1 MTCASTSRSSRRSTL
16 AEGQATSATS
26 VSQAEVRSRPRRWHV
41 PAAWVPALLATPTL
55 LAVFLVIGIPLGYSL
70 LLSFNETNVL
80 THRWVFVGLGNY
92 AEAFADPAF
101 LAAFGRTA
109 VFAAATVLA
118 GLVIGTGM
126 AVVLNGRFPGRGLL
140 RGVVLIPWAMSPVA
154 VGILW
159 SWIFNGEYGPLDAVL
174 LDLGIINTP
183 VHWLGNGTL
192 AFALVALVYVWN
204 QAPLTCLLLL
214 GGLQSMPD
222 SLHKAARVDGAG
234 PWRRFCHIT
243 LPWLRPMMLL
253 VLVLTTINAVMA
265 FDLFWIITQGGPGSA
280 TSVFAWMGY
289 VEAFQYFRFGEGAAV
304 LYLLTVVCL
313 VLAAVYFLL
322 LLRPRGTRAMGE
334 APRGLAETLLVR
346 TPAMLAPRPA
356 AARPSLRRS
365 LPRREAW
372 ARVATRIA
380 AVVILLWSAAP
391 FLWLVV
397 MSVSPS
403 ADLMRTPPHLL
414 PTHLTFA
421 NYRQVLFPSA
431 GGAASVAA
439 RRVPYGIWNS
449 IVVAVFVT
457 GINVLLGSLAGYGFT
472 IAGRSRSLRSALWA
486 LMLTRM
492 TPSLVLILPFF
503 ILFRTVGL
511 LDTHTGLV
519 IAYCSLILPLSTWI
533 MKGYFEGMPASLEQA
548 ARVDGCTR
556 LQAIRRVVLPIAR
569 PGLVATAIFCF
580 LVSWNE
586 FVIALILT
594 STPTSQTIPVTIAGF
609 LQQMQFYDYGP
620 LFAASVLAIIP
631 PVVVT
636 VFFQRALVTGMLSG
650 AVKG

>member
-1 MTCASTSRSSRRSTL
+1 MSATPRTL
-16 AEGQATSATS
+16 AE
-26 VSQAEVRSRPRRWHV
+26 VRPRPRRAHV
-41 PAAWVPALLATPTL
+41 PARWVPALLAAPTL
-55 LAVFLVIGIPLGYSL
+55 LAVFLVIGVPLGYSL
-70 LLSFNETNVL
+70 LLSLNEINVL
-80 THRWVFVGLGNY
+80 THRWVFVGLSNY
-92 AEAFADPAF
+92 AQAFADPAF
-101 LAAFGRTA
+101 LMAFGRTA
-109 VFAAATVLA
+109 VFAGGTVLG
-118 GLVIGTGM
+118 GLVIGTIM
-126 AVVLNGRFPGRGLL
+126 ALVLNARFRGRGLL
-140 RGVVLIPWAMSPVA
+140 RGIVLIPWAMSPVA

-159 SWIFNGEYGPLDAVL
+159 SWIFNGDYGPLDAVL
-174 LDLGIINTP
+174 LDVGVIGSP
-183 VHWLGNGTL
+183 VHWLGSGTA
-192 AFALVALVYVWN
+192 AFALVAVVYVWN

-222 SLHKAARVDGAG
+222 TLHKAARVDGAG
-234 PWRRFCHIT
+234 PWRRFWRIT
-243 LPWLRPMMLL
+243 LPWLRPTMLL

-280 TSVFAWMGY
+280 TSVFAWLGY
-289 VEAFQYFRFGEGAAV
+289 VEAFQYFRFGQGAAV

-313 VLAAVYFLL
+313 VLAVVYFLL
-322 LLRPRGTRAMGE
+322 LLSPRAGRTGAD
-334 APRGLAETLLVR
+334 PQRGLAEALPVR
-346 TPAMLAPRPA
+346 TPASLAPRPPPV
-356 AARPSLRRS
+356 RPRRRRH
-365 LPRREAW
+365 LPQREAW
-372 ARVATRIA
+372 GRVATRVA
-380 AVVILLWSAAP
+380 ALLILVWSAAP
-391 FLWLVV
+391 FLWLVL

-403 ADLMRTPPHLL
+403 ADLVRSPPRLL
-414 PTHLTFA
+414 PRHLTFE
-421 NYRQVLFPSA
+421 NYREVLFPSVS
-431 GGAASVAA
+431 GAASVAA
-439 RRVPYGIWNS
+439 RRVPYAIWNS

-457 GINVLLGSLAGYGFT
+457 AINVALGSLAGYGFT
-472 IAGRSRSLRSALWA
+472 IAGRSRALRSALWA

-503 ILFRTVGL
+503 ILFRAAGL
-511 LDTHTGLV
+511 LDTRAGLV

-533 MKGYFEGMPASLEQA
+533 MKGYFEGMPVTLEQA

-594 STPTSQTIPVTIAGF
+594 STPAAQTIPVTIAGF

-620 LFAASVLAIIP
+620 LFGASVLAIIP
-631 PVVVT
+631 PVAVA